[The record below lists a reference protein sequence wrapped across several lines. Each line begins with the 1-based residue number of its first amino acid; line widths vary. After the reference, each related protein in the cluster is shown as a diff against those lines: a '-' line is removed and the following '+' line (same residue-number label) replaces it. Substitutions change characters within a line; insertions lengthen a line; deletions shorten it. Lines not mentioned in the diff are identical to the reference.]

1 MPSAPL
7 LDARPSAS
15 APSTFHNK
23 ESLVQP
29 ASAATSPHSP
39 KPNTDLVPNATF
51 LLSTAIYGDDSRTT
65 TESDSENISCSL
77 SSVMTSMRYR
87 FPSDDL
93 ELTQALLTKLRRQT
107 FKLQLA
113 LLVNL
118 HPLRHHAI
126 VTACMLQ
133 PQQVP

>member
-7 LDARPSAS
+7 PDASPSAN
-15 APSTFHNK
+15 ALSTVDNK
-23 ESLVQP
+23 ESPVQP

-39 KPNTDLVPNATF
+39 EPDKGLVPCANF
-51 LLSTAIYGDDSRTT
+51 LPSTAIYDDDSRTT